1 MIVTRPITTNY
12 GNYDRNISVQQ
23 GSGALKLG
31 QIIDAVTLTNSS
43 RGHVSLRI
51 GGTVF
56 NASTNVAFQQNAHLS
71 LEVAQIHPYLL
82 LRLIPSSAESAAAR
96 PLQEAMISLLPQQG
110 GIAPVLAE
118 LIHKAMISGK
128 YLQQQSTRSLIN
140 AFVNTLPTRN
150 TLVHAEGIRQAF
162 LQSGLFLE
170 SVLSKSHGKSSS
182 GITRDIKA
190 ALLRLQYRIGQDL
203 TELRSDNRILSNPVS
218 SLQNAVLA
226 PRRKSFPTAQPR
238 VAFSSFT
245 ENEDMEDEIR
255 CLYSKIQSAIA
266 RLSLLQVNTAENFF
280 RGEYMW
286 QLEIPVKHTKAVEI
300 ISISI
305 ENEQKDS
312 WHKDNNAW
320 VVNLALELPQL
331 GPVQV
336 RISLFKQ
343 GISSCFWSESPK
355 TLCLIEGQFE
365 QLRTKLEQQGLK
377 TLALCCQQGKP
388 AATEPVDTDIS
399 NIDLRV

>member
-12 GNYDRNISVQQ
+12 GNYDRNVSVQP
-23 GSGALKLG
+23 GSGALKPG
-31 QIIDAVTLTNSS
+31 QVVEAVTLTNSNQ
-43 RGHVSLRI
+43 GHVSLRI
-51 GGTVF
+51 GGTVL
-56 NASTNVAFQQNAHLS
+56 NASTNVALHQNAHLS
-71 LEVAQIHPYLL
+71 LEVVQIHPQLL
-82 LRLIPSSAESAAAR
+82 LRLIPSSTETAAAR

-128 YLQQQSTRSLIN
+128 YLEQQSTRSLIN
-140 AFVNTLPTRN
+140 ALFNTLPTRN
-150 TLVHAEGIRQAF
+150 TLLHAEGIRQAV

-170 SVLSKSHGKSSS
+170 SILSKSRVNSRT

-190 ALLRLQYRIGQDL
+190 ALLRLQHSIGLEL
-203 TELRSDNRILSNPVS
+203 TEAAPDDCILNHPVS
-218 SLQNAVLA
+218 SLPYPVLP
-226 PRRKSFPTAQPR
+226 PRRKSLPIAQPR
-238 VAFSSFT
+238 VTFSTFAD
-245 ENEDMEDEIR
+245 NDDMEDEIR
-255 CLYSKIQSAIA
+255 GLYSKIQSAIA

-286 QLEIPVKHTKAVEI
+286 QLEIPVKHSEAVEI
-300 ISISI
+300 ISITI
-305 ENEQKDS
+305 ENEHKETL
-312 WHKDNNAW
+312 HKDKNAW
-320 VVNLALELPQL
+320 VVNLALDLPQL

-343 GISSCFWSESPK
+343 GISSCFWSESTK

-365 QLRTKLEQQGLK
+365 QLRTKLEQQGLI

-388 AATEPVDTDIS
+388 AATEPVDTEIS

>member
-12 GNYDRNISVQQ
+12 GNYDRNVSVQQ

-31 QIIDAVTLTNSS
+31 QIIDAVTLTNSNQ
-43 RGHVSLRI
+43 GHVSLRV
-51 GGTVF
+51 GGTVI
-56 NASTNVAFQQNAHLS
+56 NASTNVALQQNAHLS
-71 LEVAQIHPYLL
+71 LEVVQIHPHLL
-82 LRLIPSSAESAAAR
+82 LRLIPSPAESATAR
-96 PLQEAMISLLPQQG
+96 PLHEAMISLLPQQG

-128 YLQQQSTRSLIN
+128 YLEQQSTRSLIN
-140 AFVNTLPTRN
+140 ALINTLPTRN
-150 TLVHAEGIRQAF
+150 TLIHAEGMRQAV

-170 SVLSKSHGKSSS
+170 SILSKSRGKSRS

-190 ALLRLQYRIGQDL
+190 ALLRLQHSIGLEL
-203 TELRSDNRILSNPVS
+203 TEAAPDDRIQNHPVS
-218 SLQNAVLA
+218 SLQYPVLP
-226 PRRKSFPTAQPR
+226 PRRKSLPIAQPS
-238 VAFSSFT
+238 VTFSTFAD
-245 ENEDMEDEIR
+245 NNDMEDEILA
-255 CLYSKIQSAIA
+255 LYSKIQSAIA

-280 RGEYMW
+280 RGEYIW
-286 QLEIPVKHTKAVEI
+286 QLEIPVKHTEAVEI

-305 ENEQKDS
+305 ENEQKDPL
-312 WHKDNNAW
+312 HKDKNTW
-320 VVNLALELPQL
+320 VVNLALDLPQL

-355 TLCLIEGQFE
+355 TLCLIEAQFE
-365 QLRTKLEQQGLK
+365 RLRTKLEQQGLK

-388 AATEPVDTDIS
+388 AVTEPVDTDIS